1 DDGYSR
7 LFLDGPRFDRFL
19 VPSACRQCL
28 NPSCMIGCP
37 VGAIQRGANGQ
48 IEIRDWCIGCSLCAR
63 QCPYDSI
70 QMHDL
75 GIIPEQSV
83 GWLFA
88 PASRAGSSSWQKP
101 RYRTNGWSVGVAPF
115 NWTIDL
121 FEALASSAVAKS
133 WQTAVGHVPEPICF
147 RHEFQLSRDQLRRG
161 SFVIAVASKGL
172 TVRAWINGTAIEA
185 PAPANPKKA
194 KDDELQAT
202 IESSQLRRGSNLL
215 AVEVSPPVSDAAE
228 VFVPKYNQPILTA
241 RLDPLPKAGAL
252 ALATAGKDVDLEV
265 ELVKQKAVVCDLC
278 SSLASKRP
286 ACVDQCPHEAAI
298 RIDARFE
305 FPAS

>member
-1 DDGYSR
+1 
-7 LFLDGPRFDRFL
+7 
-19 VPSACRQCL
+19 
-28 NPSCMIGCP
+28 MIGCP
-37 VGAIQRGANGQ
+37 VGSIQRGANGQ

-70 QMHDL
+70 QMQDL

-83 GWLFA
+83 GWQFA
-88 PASRAGSSSWQKP
+88 PASRVGNATWQN
-101 RYRTNGWSVGVAPF
+101 RGYRSTGWSVGVAPF
-115 NWTIDL
+115 TWTIDL
-121 FEALASSAVAKS
+121 FEALASSAIAKA
-133 WQTAVGHVPEPICF
+133 WQTNVGRVPEPICF
-147 RHEFQLSRDQLRRG
+147 RYEFQLSRDQLRRG
-161 SFVIAVASKGL
+161 PFVLAVASKGL
-172 TVRAWINGTAIEA
+172 TVRAWINGAAIAA

-194 KDDELQAT
+194 KEDELQAQ
-202 IESSQLRRGSNLL
+202 IESSQLRSGCNLL
-215 AVEVSPPVSDAAE
+215 AVELSPPESE
-228 VFVPKYNQPILTA
+228 TKGSFSPKYNQPILTA
-241 RLDPLPKAGAL
+241 RLDLLPQAGAL
-252 ALATAGKDVDLEV
+252 AIATAGTDVDLEV